1 MTVGL
6 LTPVRIFVIRGL
18 KGWGHCLQL
27 SYTVQSWEI
36 YRIQIKFLYPTIM
49 QLFLIFCLLYLF
61 NCIFSTFYDCSDH
74 FSRWLRSSVV
84 LSLPGLVFS
93 VLFTL
98 PNYFQLRT
106 IIKTDVI
113 TKLDN
118 KTHSQL
124 IEVWLDLLL
133 TVFASYFFQL
143 LRDVYPFGRLNS
155 SEKPNS
161 YQFQEIEED
170 SKYNIQKQE
179 LTYLST

>member
-1 MTVGL
+1 MVFL
-6 LTPVRIFVIRGL
+6 LLWEFLLLEDSKDEDIVYNCLTQYKAEKCTEYKLSFCI
-18 KGWGHCLQL
+18 LQL
-27 SYTVQSWEI
+27 CNC
-36 YRIQIKFLYPTIM
+36 F
-49 QLFLIFCLLYLF
+49 LYLF

-170 SKYNIQKQE
+170 SKYYIQKQE